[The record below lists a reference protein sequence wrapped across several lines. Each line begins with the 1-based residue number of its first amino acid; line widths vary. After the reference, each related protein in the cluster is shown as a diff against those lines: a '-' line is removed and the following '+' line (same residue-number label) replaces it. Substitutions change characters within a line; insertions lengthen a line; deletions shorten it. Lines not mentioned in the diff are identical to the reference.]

1 MLKNLLCVALL
12 ASSGVVFAQTPSPD
26 TQKPSRAERRFD
38 CSKAKDPK
46 ACEER
51 MGKVKAAQ
59 EKARQACEGRKG
71 DEARDCMR
79 REMCSQTKDPA
90 KCEARVR
97 DRVSQRAKLR
107 EACKGKEGDELRS
120 CIRDQRQKK

>member
-1 MLKNLLCVALL
+1 VLKLLLSAVLLTFSSGLL
-12 ASSGVVFAQTPSPD
+12 AQAPSEAA
-26 TQKPSRAERRFD
+26 KSRAERRID

-51 MGKVKAAQ
+51 LAKAKAAH

-79 REMCSQTKDPA
+79 REMCAQSKDPA
-90 KCEARVR
+90 KCEARIKEHAA
-97 DRVSQRAKLR
+97 QRAKIR
-107 EACKGKEGDELRS
+107 EACKDKQGEELRS
-120 CIRDQRQKK
+120 CIREQRKKR

>member
-12 ASSGVVFAQTPSPD
+12 ASSGAVFAQTPSPD
-26 TQKPSRAERRFD
+26 GQKPSRAERMA
-38 CSKAKDPK
+38 KAK
-46 ACEER
+46 
-51 MGKVKAAQ
+51 AAH

-71 DEARDCMR
+71 DEARECMR
-79 REMCSQTKDPA
+79 REMCAQSKDPA
-90 KCEARVR
+90 KCEARMK
-97 DRVSQRAKLR
+97 DRASQRAKLR